1 MAQNPLGLLFRINAD
16 PSQAQSALEG
26 FRGKTAEQMES
37 IRSEFTRVEKG
48 QADWSGGFL
57 AQSSA
62 VKGALLTLGET
73 ASFAFDRFAG
83 GLAKNISTAL
93 VYSQSMSE
101 ALEKTLKSTAASIAA
116 EAILQALRS
125 TAMGFYLLAV
135 GDFAGAGSAFEAAAL
150 WGSIGGVA
158 AGVGASVSG
167 SQSSG
172 GAASGRSGRGGYV
185 PADGSFGGGV
195 TPPSGLLA
203 PGAAPPAAPQ
213 GKLTVAIM
221 GETEAAHWLATTL
234 NQGVSRGVQ
243 LTATRTQRSPYA
255 GG

>member
-1 MAQNPLGLLFRINAD
+1 MAESNLGLLFRINAD

-26 FRGKTAEQMES
+26 FRGKTTEQMES
-37 IRSEFTRVEKG
+37 IRSEFKG
-48 QADWSGGFL
+48 VQKSQADWSSQFISD
-57 AQSSA
+57 SSA
-62 VKGALLTLGET
+62 VGTALGTLAQAAT
-73 ASFAFDRFAG
+73 FTFDQLAG

-125 TAMGFYLLAV
+125 AAMGFYLLAV

-150 WGSIGGVA
+150 WGTIGGVA
-158 AGVGASVSG
+158 AGVGASVGGGQGGGGASSG
-167 SQSSG
+167 SSS
-172 GAASGRSGRGGYV
+172 RGGYSS
-185 PADGSFGGGV
+185 GSGGLK
-195 TPPSGLLA
+195 PPSGALA
-203 PGAAPPAAPQ
+203 PGAAPAAP
-213 GKLTVAIM
+213 GGNLTVAIM
-221 GETEAAHWLATTL
+221 GDTDAAHWLANTL

>member
-1 MAQNPLGLLFRINAD
+1 MPETPLGLLFRINAD

-26 FRGKTAEQMES
+26 FRGKTTAQMES
-37 IRSEFTRVEKG
+37 IRTEFSRVQKG
-48 QADWSGGFL
+48 QADWSNEFL
-57 AQSSA
+57 SQSS
-62 VKGALLTLGET
+62 VVGNALFSLGQT
-73 ASFAFDRFAG
+73 AGFTFDAFADG
-83 GLAKNISTAL
+83 ISKNISAA
-93 VYSQSMSE
+93 VIYSKSMTE
-101 ALEKTLKSTAASIAA
+101 ALDKTLKATAASIAA

-125 TAMGFYLLAV
+125 AATGFYLMAV
-135 GDFAGAGSAFEAAAL
+135 GDFAGAGNAFEAAAL

-167 SQSSG
+167 SQSG
-172 GAASGRSGRGGYV
+172 GNPAAGRSGRGGYV
-185 PADGSFGGGV
+185 PAYGAASAV
-195 TPPSGLLA
+195 AAPAAALA
-203 PGAAPPAAPQ
+203 PGAAPAAAPG

-221 GETEAAHWLATTL
+221 GDSDAAHWLANTL

>member
-1 MAQNPLGLLFRINAD
+1 MPESHLGLLFRINAD

-26 FRGKTAEQMES
+26 FRGKTTEQMES
-37 IRSEFTRVEKG
+37 IRSEFTSVQKS
-48 QADWSGGFL
+48 QADWSSEFL
-57 AQSSA
+57 SESSA
-62 VKGALLTLGET
+62 VSVALLTLAEAG
-73 ASFAFDRFAG
+73 AFAFDTLAG

-101 ALEKTLKSTAASIAA
+101 ALDRTLKSTAASIAG

-125 TAMGFYLLAV
+125 AAMGFYLLAV
-135 GDFAGAGSAFEAAAL
+135 GDFAGAGNAFEAAAL

-158 AGVGASVSG
+158 AGVGASIGGGAQGGEG
-167 SQSSG
+167 SSSG
-172 GAASGRSGRGGYV
+172 RYGRSGNTQGYGASGGL
-185 PADGSFGGGV
+185 A
-195 TPPSGLLA
+195 PPSSVLA
-203 PGAAPPAAPQ
+203 PGAAPATTP
-213 GKLTVAIM
+213 GGNLTVAIM
-221 GETEAAHWLATTL
+221 GDTDAAHWLANTL